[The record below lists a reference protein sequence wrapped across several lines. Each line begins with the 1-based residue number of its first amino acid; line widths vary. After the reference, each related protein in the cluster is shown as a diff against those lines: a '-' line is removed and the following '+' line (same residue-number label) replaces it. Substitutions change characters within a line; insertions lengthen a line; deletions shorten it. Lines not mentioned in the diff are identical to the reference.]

1 VRAPLDAITSK
12 ISTILAKFENL
23 PLEEIGYDLR
33 DAIKGAKGVLTSEAL
48 ANSLVEMEAA
58 MKQFRVTAKE
68 VDDQTLPAL
77 GAAVEQVQ
85 ATFKSAQ
92 GVVAPD
98 TVLYNEL
105 KRALTE
111 VSSAARAI
119 RDMADYLERHP
130 DALIRGKGAR

>member
-1 VRAPLDAITSK
+1 
-12 ISTILAKFENL
+12 
-23 PLEEIGYDLR
+23 
-33 DAIKGAKGVLTSEAL
+33 
-48 ANSLVEMEAA
+48 

-130 DALIRGKGAR
+130 DALIKGKGAR